1 MSKKNRPFNNPP
13 VNQPTKPNYI
23 PAGVSQKILG
33 QQAMVAVETVTT
45 HQGPIPSPDVIAGYE
60 KVLAGSADRIIRMA
74 EKEQDHRHKLQLQN
88 QSQLVRLT
96 FIGQLFAFAIG
107 ISGVAGGIYLVK
119 YDKSITG
126 FSVFFTSLAA
136 LVGIFFFNRKR
147 AATPPETK

>member
-1 MSKKNRPFNNPP
+1 
-13 VNQPTKPNYI
+13 
-23 PAGVSQKILG
+23 
-33 QQAMVAVETVTT
+33 MVAVETVTT
-45 HQGPIPSPDVIAGYE
+45 HQGPIPSPEVIAGYE

-119 YDKSITG
+119 CDKSITG
-126 FSVFFTSLAA
+126 FSMFFSSLAA
-136 LVGIFFFNRKR
+136 LVGIFLFNRKR
-147 AATPPETK
+147 TTPPESK